1 MQKPVD
7 KVHQDQLDLYDRRI
21 AVTEARLK
29 ELLEGRREYI
39 NRHNLNPK
47 NPAGTPRG

>member
-1 MQKPVD
+1 MSKPVD
-7 KVHQDQLDLYDRRI
+7 KVHQEQLALYDRRI

-29 ELLEGRREYI
+29 ELQEGRREYI

-47 NPAGTPRG
+47 NPPGSSRG